1 MFKRLVITSGLCS
14 LFALSAAASAA
25 TQDFNKWTF
34 DQGRTSKNTPVCSLL
49 TAASSGATA
58 KNMVIKQLAGHDSLS
73 VTLYKDSWNIPQG
86 KSIPIFI
93 DFMDDQP
100 LAIDAYGDGKI
111 VDIALPPE
119 ATSVFLGLLADSKTF
134 RIGFK
139 SGSEQP
145 WAASLKGIKPP
156 LKKFVDC
163 ALKQEN
169 TQPF

>member
-1 MFKRLVITSGLCS
+1 MFKRSAITSGLCS
-14 LFALSAAASAA
+14 LLLLSGAASAA
-25 TQDFNKWTF
+25 AQDFSKWSF
-34 DQGRTSKNTPVCSLL
+34 DQGRTSKNTPLCSLL

-58 KNMVIKQLAGHDSLS
+58 KNIVVKQLAGHDSLN

-86 KSIPIFI
+86 KSIPVFI

-100 LAIDAYGDGKI
+100 LSIDAYGDGKV
-111 VDIALPPE
+111 VDISLPSD
-119 ATSVFLGLLADSKTF
+119 ATAIFLGLLADSKTF

-145 WAASLKGIKPP
+145 WTAGLKGIRLP

-163 ALKQEN
+163 SLKQEN